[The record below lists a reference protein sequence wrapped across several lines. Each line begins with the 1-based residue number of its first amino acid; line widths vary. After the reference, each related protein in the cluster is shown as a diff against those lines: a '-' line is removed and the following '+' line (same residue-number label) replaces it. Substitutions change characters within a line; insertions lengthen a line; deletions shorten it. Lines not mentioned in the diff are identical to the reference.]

1 MDWPQI
7 LVICLAIPVL
17 LIPLVLIWYINTAGI
32 ISALRSTREKRAA
45 RRTAAKIDGE
55 TDNPGAK

>member
-7 LVICLAIPVL
+7 LVICLAVPVL

-32 ISALRSTREKRAA
+32 ISVLKNARERKNA
-45 RRTAAKIDGE
+45 RHTAAKID
-55 TDNPGAK
+55 TDVGDPGAK